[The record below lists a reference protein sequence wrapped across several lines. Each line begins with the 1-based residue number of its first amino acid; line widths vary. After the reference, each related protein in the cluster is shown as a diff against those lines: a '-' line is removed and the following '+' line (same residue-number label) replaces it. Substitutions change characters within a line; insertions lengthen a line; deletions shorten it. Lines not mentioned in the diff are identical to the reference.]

1 MALPDWMEEFLRP
14 LEVEQI
20 PYAVTGSVASM
31 VYGEIRL
38 TADID
43 IVIWITPEDLPKLR
57 NAFPQPNFYLPD
69 QQTITASF
77 HSPNGGFNV
86 IHQPTGYKADFY
98 IGSHRPIEQWVF
110 DHRRRFTFE
119 SFAFVAVPP
128 EYIIAKK
135 LEFYREGKSSKHL
148 RDIRAILMAK
158 VPLDQLALDR
168 LIDDKNLRREWN
180 EAKSETR

>member
-1 MALPDWMEEFLRP
+1 MALPDWMGEFLRP

-69 QQTITASF
+69 QQTIAASF

-98 IGSHRPIEQWVF
+98 IGSHRFIELV
-110 DHRRRFTFE
+110 DLHTNHGH
-119 SFAFVAVPP
+119 P
-128 EYIIAKK
+128 
-135 LEFYREGKSSKHL
+135 
-148 RDIRAILMAK
+148 
-158 VPLDQLALDR
+158 
-168 LIDDKNLRREWN
+168 
-180 EAKSETR
+180 